1 MAMDMGH
8 SSGEMRGDINVT
20 PLIDVL
26 LVLLIIFMVIVPV
39 VPRGLDA
46 ALPRRAVNPSSSPE
60 SAIVVQVIRAGNG
73 SVSYKI
79 NQENVA
85 VSELGS
91 RLSSILAI
99 RAAKANLVRGDDGL
113 EFSTIAGVMNI
124 VRGAGAD
131 HIGLLTSRDKV

>member
-1 MAMDMGH
+1 
-8 SSGEMRGDINVT
+8 
-20 PLIDVL
+20 
-26 LVLLIIFMVIVPV
+26 V

-99 RAAKANLVRGDDGL
+99 RADKAIFVRGEDGL